1 MGSVWAPEEPWE
13 QEGKV
18 ATLLGTS
25 EKIPLSLLS
34 FVAAIESDILF
45 SRGLSWASSKTF
57 GREREKE
64 REREREKERERE
76 RKRGRERE
84 RERERYFCFL
94 AQKLPLSNCHVDT
107 HAAKQMPHSQ

>member
-1 MGSVWAPEEPWE
+1 MEMGSVWEPEEPWE

-64 REREREKERERE
+64 RG
-76 RKRGRERE
+76 RKRGKRERE
-84 RERERYFCFL
+84 RERERYFRFL